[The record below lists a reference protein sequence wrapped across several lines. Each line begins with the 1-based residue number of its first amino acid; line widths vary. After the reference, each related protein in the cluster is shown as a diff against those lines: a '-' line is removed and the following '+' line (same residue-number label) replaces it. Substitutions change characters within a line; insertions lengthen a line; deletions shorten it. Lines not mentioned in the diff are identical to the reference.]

1 MSATQQAASRVLL
14 DIDQSARQASVWNL
28 SWDLKDLSHASWVP
42 SSPNPPPSRRP
53 CEQHVS
59 RKKRLNYNANNAER
73 LMRVSLTTQI
83 CCAHGS

>member
-14 DIDQSARQASVWNL
+14 DIDQAARQASVWNL

-53 CEQHVS
+53 CEQPVR
-59 RKKRLNYNANNAER
+59 RKKR
-73 LMRVSLTTQI
+73 
-83 CCAHGS
+83 